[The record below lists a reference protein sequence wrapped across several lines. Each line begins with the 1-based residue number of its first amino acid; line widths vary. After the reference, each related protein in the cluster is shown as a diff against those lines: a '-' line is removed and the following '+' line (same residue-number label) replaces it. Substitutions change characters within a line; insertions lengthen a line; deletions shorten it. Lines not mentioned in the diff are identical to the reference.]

1 MRQRPAGAANGH
13 RHFRFYERRKNLPEN
28 SPSAAVQEI
37 AHQITHTWRAHPGE
51 GQPMTEQERIAE
63 LMKRL
68 RQLYPD
74 AKCSLDFTDAL
85 ELLVATILAG
95 QCTDERVNQVTK
107 TLFKKYRTA
116 ADYSAVPLQE
126 LEADLSKITFYRN
139 KAKHIQ
145 EACTIIVNRYKGEVP
160 KTMRELLGLPGVAR
174 KTANVVLGNAFGMV
188 EGVIVDTHAGRISQR
203 LGLTTSSDPVMIEQV
218 LMRKLPR
225 EDWLDYTHLLIY
237 HGRAICK
244 APKALCGQC
253 TLVDLCP
260 TGTAALAA
268 AEQPS
273 SHEPH
278 PTPPGEPPALQA
290 SRPARK
296 PAKQQSKHV

>member
-1 MRQRPAGAANGH
+1 M
-13 RHFRFYERRKNLPEN
+13 
-28 SPSAAVQEI
+28 I
-37 AHQITHTWRAHPGE
+37 
-51 GQPMTEQERIAE
+51 EQERIAE

-74 AKCSLDFTDAL
+74 AKCSLDFTNAL

-95 QCTDERVNQVTK
+95 QCTDERVNMVGK

-116 ADYSAVPLQE
+116 KDYTAVPLSE
-126 LEADLSKITFYRN
+126 LETDLKQINFYRN

-145 EACTIIVNRYKGEVP
+145 EACTILVNRYGGEVP
-160 KTMRELLGLPGVAR
+160 KNMRDLLGLPGVAR
-174 KTANVVLGNAFGMV
+174 KTANVVLGNAFGIV
-188 EGVIVDTHAGRISQR
+188 EGVIVDAHAGRISQR
-203 LGLTTSSDPVMIEQV
+203 LGLVSSTDPVMIEQV

-244 APKALCGQC
+244 APKPFCDKC

-260 TGTAALAA
+260 TGTAVLAA
-268 AEQPS
+268 PAS
-273 SHEPH
+273 AAK
-278 PTPPGEPPALQA
+278 PTSNKATPKA
-290 SRPARK
+290 SK
-296 PAKQQSKHV
+296 VTE